1 MWLRPF
7 LCDAVAGGGRF
18 GAGFDLNLIPDVF
31 RTARTLARAV
41 SRHASD
47 ITIADDQGNDARA
60 NDYHR
65 RLCADHGS
73 GGVESFPLYQ
83 ANGDVAADRGS
94 AEPFLFLR
102 DNDDSGNRGAAVE
115 KEQPTAV
122 IGQLGGATRRPVID
136 QLEPPRRAL
145 IGRLRRVPEAGA
157 LVSWVSSL
165 GKTVEQYRQW
175 IPWQP
180 FADELRGL
188 LLLGVREQPRTA
200 AGRVDGGGGGRGDAA
215 ATAGVFAVCEL
226 LLIWQG
232 EQVSFILR

>member
-7 LCDAVAGGGRF
+7 LRDAVAGGGRF

-31 RTARTLARAV
+31 RTGRTIARAV

-47 ITIADDQGNDARA
+47 IIIADGQGDDSRA

-65 RLCADHGS
+65 RFCADDGS
-73 GGVESFPLYQ
+73 GGVESFLRYQ

-94 AEPFLFLR
+94 VEPFLFLR
-102 DNDDSGNRGAAVE
+102 DNGNSGNRGAAVE

-122 IGQLGGATRRPVID
+122 IGQWGGA
-136 QLEPPRRAL
+136 PRRAV

-165 GKTVEQYRQW
+165 GKTVKQYRQW

-188 LLLGVREQPRTA
+188 LLLGVREQPR
-200 AGRVDGGGGGRGDAA
+200 VDGGGGGRGDAA
-215 ATAGVFAVCEL
+215 AAAGVFAVSEL
-226 LLIWQG
+226 LLAWQG
-232 EQVSFILR
+232 ERVSFVLR